1 MRGIDSGPG
10 RYNLY
15 SSQFRLVPDGEC
27 HGTAAGFSREV
38 EEDMIARIPI
48 SRAGYQK
55 MREELDR
62 LERYERFDVVR
73 AIEEAR
79 QHGDLSENAE
89 YHAAKERQGMIEGR
103 IMELKDK
110 IARAEVID
118 CTKVNCNSAVFGTV
132 VTLLD
137 METEE
142 KMTYQ
147 LLGPEEADVKSGSIS
162 VLSPLGRSLLG
173 KTIGDDVMAKTPG
186 GLREFEVMDIT
197 VPTRG

>member
-1 MRGIDSGPG
+1 
-10 RYNLY
+10 
-15 SSQFRLVPDGEC
+15 
-27 HGTAAGFSREV
+27 
-38 EEDMIARIPI
+38 MISRIPI
-48 SRAGYQK
+48 SRAGYQRL
-55 MREELDR
+55 REELDR
-62 LERYERFDVVR
+62 LERRERPDVVR

-118 CTKVNCNSAVFGTV
+118 CTKVSSNSAVFGTV

-142 KMTYQ
+142 EMTYQ
-147 LLGPEEADVKSGSIS
+147 LLGPEEADVKKGSIS

-173 KTIGDDVMAKTPG
+173 KTVGDDVMAKTPG
-186 GLREFEVMDIT
+186 GLREFEVMQIT
-197 VPTRG
+197 VPSRS